1 MERLVDFLR
10 HIGFANE
17 KLLVG
22 LDEVEI
28 ENCIYNKDT
37 KIAKFVLISKEV
49 LPVNRIDKVR
59 SGLEKLL
66 KKQYIRSVEFSFK
79 YIGLNKKGNKDMIK
93 KLWPNIF
100 DEVRKASPFVYIY
113 GKDIEHIY
121 IDDRL
126 KIKAPDEFIYESFKE
141 KNLADRIRCLIR
153 EQTGIDIRVE
163 IELAKKNENEKNDY
177 ESILEKID
185 AKTDKIIS
193 RMDFSPSQSQDK
205 DEKEETYKINFEE
218 KANPDQIYGRPIIA
232 NLYLTSEIEEGLRT
246 VAIKGRVIEAEDQ
259 ELRNGKTL
267 YMMNVSDGN
276 GALMCKVFLDD
287 MNKDDVIKATKK
299 GTYIKVQGDLINNY
313 KTFDLELNVTAI
325 EKAQAP
331 RVEDTAEVKRVELH
345 AHTQMSSMDG
355 MVPVGELVSRAASW
369 GHKAIAI
376 TDHGVVQAFPD
387 AMNAGKKNGIKIIY
401 GVEAYLV
408 DDDTDTIV
416 NANDRDLDQTFVVF
430 DIETTGLSPH
440 SDNLTEIGA
449 VKVQNCEIVDSFS
462 TFVNP
467 KMDISYQIQEL
478 TRITNEMVKDA
489 PSLEEALP
497 KFLEFAKDSVLV
509 AHNADFDT
517 GFIYQKCQQL
527 GLEYNFEKVDTLTLA
542 RIINTNLKRFSLDK
556 VCKEMGVVLAGHHR
570 AVNDAQAT
578 AEVFI
583 KYLEIFKKKG
593 INKLS
598 DVNRVYGKVDYEKL
612 RPSHA
617 TIYAQN
623 QTGLKHLYQLITDSH
638 IEHLYGNPRIL
649 KSLLLEKREGLIVG
663 SACSSGELYNAVVRH
678 KSEKE
683 IEKILELYDFI
694 EIMPLENN
702 MYLVESGELK
712 SVEELKEI
720 NKKLVKLGEQ
730 YDKPVVAT
738 GDVHMLDA
746 KDAIYRTIIKYSQGY
761 GRKSKSER
769 LYFRTTDEMLEEF
782 SYLGKDKAYE
792 VVVTNS
798 NLIADIFEDIKPIP
812 DETYPPRIEGSDK
825 ELRSMCYEKA
835 RRIYGE
841 PLPDIVVKR
850 LEREL
855 NSIIGNGYAVMY
867 IIANKLV
874 AKSLSDG
881 YLVGS
886 RGSVGSSFAA
896 TMSDITEV
904 NPLPAHYV
912 CPNPDC
918 KHSEFFAIG
927 EWGSGVD
934 LPPKKCPDCGTQMI
948 KDGHDIPFEV
958 FLGFEGDKEPDID
971 LNFSGTYQP
980 TIHKY
985 TEELFGEG
993 YTFRAGTIGTVKD
1006 KTAYGYV
1013 KKYSEEQFLDMTA
1026 AEMDWLS
1033 KGCTGV
1039 KRTSGQ
1045 HPGGVMVVPDY
1056 KDIHDFTPV
1065 QYPANDKECG
1075 VKTTHFDYH
1084 SISGRI
1090 LKLDILGHDGPTII
1104 RMLEDMTGIKITD
1117 IPLDDPETMSLFTST
1132 KALGVTEEDIGTPV
1146 GSLAIPEFGT
1156 KFTRQMLIDTK
1167 PTTFAAL
1174 VRISGLSHGTDVWV
1188 NNAQD
1193 LVRANVIGIKDVIST
1208 RDDIMNYLIFKGLR
1222 PKLAFTIM
1230 ENVRKGRGLKPEF
1243 IEEMKAN
1250 NVPDW
1255 YIGSCQ
1261 KIKYMFPKAHAV
1273 AYVMTSFRIAYCKVN
1288 YPEAFYATYFTTK
1301 VEDFDVDL
1309 VTRGLDAVRAKMERI
1324 RELGNSATAKENNQ
1338 YTILEVVVEMLCRG
1352 IEMEKVDIY
1361 RSHPTDF
1368 QLDGDK
1374 KILPPMVALQG
1385 MGENAALSIAREREK
1400 GAFLS
1405 KEDLIKR
1412 TKVSK
1417 TVVEK
1422 LSEHGSLDG
1431 MSDKNQLSFF

>member
-22 LDEVEI
+22 LDEIEI

-126 KIKAPDEFIYESFKE
+126 KIKAPDEFIYESFKD

-325 EKAQAP
+325 EKAQEP

-497 KFLEFAKDSVLV
+497 EFLEFAKDSVLV

-556 VCKEMGVVLAGHHR
+556 VCKEMGVVLSGHHR

-746 KDAIYRTIIKYSQGY
+746 NDAIYRTIIKYSQGY

-769 LYFRTTDEMLEEF
+769 LHFRTTDEMLEEF

-792 VVVTNS
+792 VVVTNT

>member
-49 LPVNRIDKVR
+49 LPVKRIDKVR

-325 EKAQAP
+325 EKAQEP
-331 RVEDTAEVKRVELH
+331 RVEDKAEVKRVELH

-497 KFLEFAKDSVLV
+497 EFLEFAKDSVLV

-556 VCKEMGVVLAGHHR
+556 VCKDMGVVLSGHHR

-746 KDAIYRTIIKYSQGY
+746 NDAIYRTIIKYSQGY

-769 LYFRTTDEMLEEF
+769 LHFRTTDEMLEEF

>member
-113 GKDIEHIY
+113 GKDVEHIY

-769 LYFRTTDEMLEEF
+769 LYFRTTDEMLDEF

-1324 RELGNSATAKENNQ
+1324 RELGNSSTAKENNQ

>member
-22 LDEVEI
+22 LDEIEI

-126 KIKAPDEFIYESFKE
+126 KIKAPDEFIYESFKD

-232 NLYLTSEIEEGLRT
+232 NLYLTSEIEDGLRT

-325 EKAQAP
+325 EKAQEP

-497 KFLEFAKDSVLV
+497 EFLEFAKDSVLV

-556 VCKEMGVVLAGHHR
+556 VCKDMGVVLSGHHR

-746 KDAIYRTIIKYSQGY
+746 NDAIYRTIIKYSQGY

-769 LYFRTTDEMLEEF
+769 LHFRTTDEMLEEF

-792 VVVTNS
+792 VVVTNT

-874 AKSLSDG
+874 SKSLSDG

-1132 KALGVTEEDIGTPV
+1132 KALGVTEEDIGTTV

-1324 RELGNSATAKENNQ
+1324 RELGNSSTAKENNQ

>member
-22 LDEVEI
+22 LDEIEI

-126 KIKAPDEFIYESFKE
+126 KIKAPDEFIYESFKD
-141 KNLADRIRCLIR
+141 KNLADRVRRMIR

-325 EKAQAP
+325 EKAQEP

-497 KFLEFAKDSVLV
+497 EFLEFAKDSVLV

-556 VCKEMGVVLAGHHR
+556 VCKEMGVVLSGHHR

-746 KDAIYRTIIKYSQGY
+746 NDAIYRTIIKYSQGY

-769 LYFRTTDEMLEEF
+769 LHFRTTDEMLEEF

-792 VVVTNS
+792 VVVTNT

>member
-769 LYFRTTDEMLEEF
+769 LHFRTTDEMLEEF

-1385 MGENAALSIAREREK
+1385 MGENAALSIAREREN

>member
-22 LDEVEI
+22 LDEIEI

-126 KIKAPDEFIYESFKE
+126 KIKAPDEFIYESFKD
-141 KNLADRIRCLIR
+141 KNLADRVRRMIR

-325 EKAQAP
+325 EKAQEP

-497 KFLEFAKDSVLV
+497 EFLEFAKDSVLV

>member
-10 HIGFANE
+10 NIGFANE

-37 KIAKFVLISKEV
+37 KIAKFILLSKEV
-49 LPVNRIDKVR
+49 LPVKRIDKVR

-497 KFLEFAKDSVLV
+497 EFLEFAKDSVLV

-556 VCKEMGVVLAGHHR
+556 VCKEMGVVLSGHHR

-746 KDAIYRTIIKYSQGY
+746 NDAIYRTIIKYSQGY

-769 LYFRTTDEMLEEF
+769 LHFRTTDEMLEEF

-1309 VTRGLDAVRAKMERI
+1309 VTRGLDAVRAKMEKI

-1385 MGENAALSIAREREK
+1385 MGENAALSIAREREN

>member
-113 GKDIEHIY
+113 GKDVEHIY

-126 KIKAPDEFIYESFKE
+126 KIKAPDEFIYESFKN

-325 EKAQAP
+325 EKAQEP

-1324 RELGNSATAKENNQ
+1324 RELGNSSTAKENNQ

>member
-22 LDEVEI
+22 LDEIEI

-126 KIKAPDEFIYESFKE
+126 KIKAPDEFIYESFKD
-141 KNLADRIRCLIR
+141 KNLADRVRRMIR

-325 EKAQAP
+325 EKAQEP

-497 KFLEFAKDSVLV
+497 EFLEFAKDSVLV

-556 VCKEMGVVLAGHHR
+556 VCKEMGVVLSGHHR

-746 KDAIYRTIIKYSQGY
+746 NDAIYRTIIKYSQGY

-769 LYFRTTDEMLEEF
+769 LHFRTTDEMLEEF

-792 VVVTNS
+792 VVVTNT

-1324 RELGNSATAKENNQ
+1324 RELGNSSTAKENNQ

>member
-10 HIGFANE
+10 NIGFANE

-126 KIKAPDEFIYESFKE
+126 KIKAPDEFIYESFKD

-325 EKAQAP
+325 EKAQEP

-408 DDDTDTIV
+408 DDYTDTIV

-497 KFLEFAKDSVLV
+497 EFLEFAKDSVLV

-556 VCKEMGVVLAGHHR
+556 VCKDMGVVLSGHHR

-746 KDAIYRTIIKYSQGY
+746 NDAIYRTIIKYSQGY

-769 LYFRTTDEMLEEF
+769 LHFRTTDEMLEEF

-792 VVVTNS
+792 VVVTNT

>member
-649 KSLLLEKREGLIVG
+649 KSLLLEKREGLMVG

-1385 MGENAALSIAREREK
+1385 MGENAALSIAREREN

>member
-542 RIINTNLKRFSLDK
+542 RIININLKRFSLDK
-556 VCKEMGVVLAGHHR
+556 VCKEMGVVLSGHHR

-746 KDAIYRTIIKYSQGY
+746 NDAIYRTIIKYSQGY

-769 LYFRTTDEMLEEF
+769 LHFRTTDEMLEEF

-934 LPPKKCPDCGTQMI
+934 LPSKKCPDCGTQMI

-1385 MGENAALSIAREREK
+1385 MGENAALSIAREREN

>member
-22 LDEVEI
+22 LDEIEI

-126 KIKAPDEFIYESFKE
+126 KIKAPDEFIYESFKD

-325 EKAQAP
+325 EKAQEP

-497 KFLEFAKDSVLV
+497 EFLEFAKDSVLV

-556 VCKEMGVVLAGHHR
+556 VCKEMGVVLSGHHR

-746 KDAIYRTIIKYSQGY
+746 NDAIYRTIIKYSQGY

-769 LYFRTTDEMLEEF
+769 LHFRTTDEMLEEF

-1309 VTRGLDAVRAKMERI
+1309 VTRGLGAVRAKMERI

-1385 MGENAALSIAREREK
+1385 MGENAALSIAREREN

>member
-746 KDAIYRTIIKYSQGY
+746 KDAIYRTIIKYSQGH

>member
-22 LDEVEI
+22 LDEIEI

-126 KIKAPDEFIYESFKE
+126 KIKAPDEFIYESFKD
-141 KNLADRIRCLIR
+141 KNLADRVRRMIR

-325 EKAQAP
+325 EKAQEP

-497 KFLEFAKDSVLV
+497 EFLEFAKDSVLV

-1324 RELGNSATAKENNQ
+1324 RELGNSSTAKENNQ

>member
-22 LDEVEI
+22 LDEIEI

-113 GKDIEHIY
+113 GKDVEHIY

-126 KIKAPDEFIYESFKE
+126 KIKAPDEFIYESFKD
-141 KNLADRIRCLIR
+141 KNLADRVRRMIR

-331 RVEDTAEVKRVELH
+331 IVEDTAEVKRVELH

-497 KFLEFAKDSVLV
+497 KFIEFAKDSVLV

-1422 LSEHGSLDG
+1422 LSEHGSLDE

>member
-497 KFLEFAKDSVLV
+497 EFIEFAKDSVLV

-769 LYFRTTDEMLEEF
+769 LHFRTTDEMLEEF

-912 CPNPDC
+912 CPNPEC

-1385 MGENAALSIAREREK
+1385 MGENAALSIAREREN

>member
-497 KFLEFAKDSVLV
+497 EFLEFAKDSVLV

-556 VCKEMGVVLAGHHR
+556 VCKEMGVVLSGHHR

-598 DVNRVYGKVDYEKL
+598 DVNRAYGKVDYEKL

-683 IEKILELYDFI
+683 IEKILGLYDFI

>member
-798 NLIADIFEDIKPIP
+798 NLIADIFEDIKPTP

-1385 MGENAALSIAREREK
+1385 MGENAALSIAREREN

>member
-1 MERLVDFLR
+1 
-10 HIGFANE
+10 
-17 KLLVG
+17 
-22 LDEVEI
+22 
-28 ENCIYNKDT
+28 
-37 KIAKFVLISKEV
+37 
-49 LPVNRIDKVR
+49 
-59 SGLEKLL
+59 
-66 KKQYIRSVEFSFK
+66 
-79 YIGLNKKGNKDMIK
+79 
-93 KLWPNIF
+93 
-100 DEVRKASPFVYIY
+100 
-113 GKDIEHIY
+113 
-121 IDDRL
+121 
-126 KIKAPDEFIYESFKE
+126 
-141 KNLADRIRCLIR
+141 
-153 EQTGIDIRVE
+153 
-163 IELAKKNENEKNDY
+163 
-177 ESILEKID
+177 
-185 AKTDKIIS
+185 
-193 RMDFSPSQSQDK
+193 
-205 DEKEETYKINFEE
+205 
-218 KANPDQIYGRPIIA
+218 
-232 NLYLTSEIEEGLRT
+232 
-246 VAIKGRVIEAEDQ
+246 
-259 ELRNGKTL
+259 
-267 YMMNVSDGN
+267 
-276 GALMCKVFLDD
+276 
-287 MNKDDVIKATKK
+287 
-299 GTYIKVQGDLINNY
+299 
-313 KTFDLELNVTAI
+313 
-325 EKAQAP
+325 
-331 RVEDTAEVKRVELH
+331 
-345 AHTQMSSMDG
+345 
-355 MVPVGELVSRAASW
+355 
-369 GHKAIAI
+369 
-376 TDHGVVQAFPD
+376 
-387 AMNAGKKNGIKIIY
+387 
-401 GVEAYLV
+401 
-408 DDDTDTIV
+408 
-416 NANDRDLDQTFVVF
+416 
-430 DIETTGLSPH
+430 
-440 SDNLTEIGA
+440 
-449 VKVQNCEIVDSFS
+449 
-462 TFVNP
+462 
-467 KMDISYQIQEL
+467 
-478 TRITNEMVKDA
+478 
-489 PSLEEALP
+489 
-497 KFLEFAKDSVLV
+497 
-509 AHNADFDT
+509 
-517 GFIYQKCQQL
+517 
-527 GLEYNFEKVDTLTLA
+527 
-542 RIINTNLKRFSLDK
+542 
-556 VCKEMGVVLAGHHR
+556 
-570 AVNDAQAT
+570 
-578 AEVFI
+578 
-583 KYLEIFKKKG
+583 
-593 INKLS
+593 
-598 DVNRVYGKVDYEKL
+598 
-612 RPSHA
+612 
-617 TIYAQN
+617 
-623 QTGLKHLYQLITDSH
+623 
-638 IEHLYGNPRIL
+638 
-649 KSLLLEKREGLIVG
+649 
-663 SACSSGELYNAVVRH
+663 
-678 KSEKE
+678 
-683 IEKILELYDFI
+683 
-694 EIMPLENN
+694 
-702 MYLVESGELK
+702 
-712 SVEELKEI
+712 
-720 NKKLVKLGEQ
+720 
-730 YDKPVVAT
+730 
-738 GDVHMLDA
+738 
-746 KDAIYRTIIKYSQGY
+746 
-761 GRKSKSER
+761 
-769 LYFRTTDEMLEEF
+769 
-782 SYLGKDKAYE
+782 
-792 VVVTNS
+792 
-798 NLIADIFEDIKPIP
+798 
-812 DETYPPRIEGSDK
+812 
-825 ELRSMCYEKA
+825 
-835 RRIYGE
+835 
-841 PLPDIVVKR
+841 
-850 LEREL
+850 
-855 NSIIGNGYAVMY
+855 
-867 IIANKLV
+867 
-874 AKSLSDG
+874 
-881 YLVGS
+881 
-886 RGSVGSSFAA
+886 
-896 TMSDITEV
+896 
-904 NPLPAHYV
+904 
-912 CPNPDC
+912 
-918 KHSEFFAIG
+918 
-927 EWGSGVD
+927 
-934 LPPKKCPDCGTQMI
+934 MI

-1385 MGENAALSIAREREK
+1385 MGENAALSIAREREN

>member
-10 HIGFANE
+10 NIGFANE

-49 LPVNRIDKVR
+49 LPVKRIDKVR

-126 KIKAPDEFIYESFKE
+126 KIKAPDEFIYESFKD

-331 RVEDTAEVKRVELH
+331 IVEDTAEVKRVELH

-497 KFLEFAKDSVLV
+497 EFIEFAKDSVLV

-556 VCKEMGVVLAGHHR
+556 VCKEMGVVLSGHHR

-712 SVEELKEI
+712 SVEELKKI

-746 KDAIYRTIIKYSQGY
+746 NDAIYRTIIKYSQGY

-1309 VTRGLDAVRAKMERI
+1309 VTRGLGAVRAKMERI

-1385 MGENAALSIAREREK
+1385 MGENAALSIAREREN

>member
-416 NANDRDLDQTFVVF
+416 NANDRELDQTFVVF

-1385 MGENAALSIAREREK
+1385 MGENAALSIAREREN

>member
-59 SGLEKLL
+59 SGIEKLL

-113 GKDIEHIY
+113 GKDVEHIY

-126 KIKAPDEFIYESFKE
+126 KIKAPDEFIYESFKN

-1385 MGENAALSIAREREK
+1385 MGENAALSIARE
-1400 GAFLS
+1400 LS
-1405 KEDLIKR
+1405 LI
-1412 TKVSK
+1412 
-1417 TVVEK
+1417 
-1422 LSEHGSLDG
+1422 HI
-1431 MSDKNQLSFF
+1431 

>member
-59 SGLEKLL
+59 SGIEKLL

-113 GKDIEHIY
+113 GKDVEHIY

-126 KIKAPDEFIYESFKE
+126 KIKAPDEFIYESFKN

-1385 MGENAALSIAREREK
+1385 MGENAALSIAREREN

>member
-556 VCKEMGVVLAGHHR
+556 VCKEMGVVLSGHHR

-746 KDAIYRTIIKYSQGY
+746 NDAIYRTIIKYSQGY

-769 LYFRTTDEMLEEF
+769 LHFRTTDEMLEEF

-1385 MGENAALSIAREREK
+1385 MGENAALSIAREREN

>member
-113 GKDIEHIY
+113 GKDVEHIY

-126 KIKAPDEFIYESFKE
+126 KIKAPDEFIYESFKN

-287 MNKDDVIKATKK
+287 MNKDDVIKATQK

-325 EKAQAP
+325 EKAQEP

-1324 RELGNSATAKENNQ
+1324 RELGNSSTAKENNQ

>member
-59 SGLEKLL
+59 SGIEKLL

-126 KIKAPDEFIYESFKE
+126 KIKAPDEFIYESFKD
-141 KNLADRIRCLIR
+141 KNLADRVRRMIR

-313 KTFDLELNVTAI
+313 KTLDLELNVTAI

-497 KFLEFAKDSVLV
+497 EFLEFAKDSVLV

-556 VCKEMGVVLAGHHR
+556 VCKEMGVVLSGHHR

-746 KDAIYRTIIKYSQGY
+746 NDAIYRTIIKYSQGY

-769 LYFRTTDEMLEEF
+769 LHFRTTDEMLEEF

-792 VVVTNS
+792 VVVTNT

-1385 MGENAALSIAREREK
+1385 MGENAALSIAREREN

>member
-113 GKDIEHIY
+113 GKDVEHIY

-126 KIKAPDEFIYESFKE
+126 KIKAPDEFIYESFKD

-267 YMMNVSDGN
+267 YMMNISDGN

-287 MNKDDVIKATKK
+287 MNKDEVIKATKK
-299 GTYIKVQGDLINNY
+299 GTYIKVQGDLISNY

-331 RVEDTAEVKRVELH
+331 IVEDTAEVKRVELH

-1324 RELGNSATAKENNQ
+1324 RELGNSSTAKENNQ

>member
-22 LDEVEI
+22 LGEVEI

-37 KIAKFVLISKEV
+37 KIAKFVLLSKEV
-49 LPVNRIDKVR
+49 LPVKRIDKVR

-126 KIKAPDEFIYESFKE
+126 KIKAPDEFIYESFKD

-497 KFLEFAKDSVLV
+497 EFLEFAKDSVLV

-556 VCKEMGVVLAGHHR
+556 VCKEMGVVLSGHHR

-1324 RELGNSATAKENNQ
+1324 RELGNSSTAKENNQ

>member
-126 KIKAPDEFIYESFKE
+126 KIKAPDEFIYESFKD
-141 KNLADRIRCLIR
+141 KNLADRVRRMIR

-331 RVEDTAEVKRVELH
+331 IVEDTAEVKRVELH

-387 AMNAGKKNGIKIIY
+387 AMNAGKKNEIKIIY

-497 KFLEFAKDSVLV
+497 KFIEFAKDSVLV

-556 VCKEMGVVLAGHHR
+556 VCKEMGVVLSGHHR

-1385 MGENAALSIAREREK
+1385 MGENAALSIAREREN

>member
-22 LDEVEI
+22 LDEIEI

-49 LPVNRIDKVR
+49 LPVKRIDKVR

-126 KIKAPDEFIYESFKE
+126 KIKAPDEFIYESFKD
-141 KNLADRIRCLIR
+141 KNLADRVRRMIR

-325 EKAQAP
+325 EKAQEP
-331 RVEDTAEVKRVELH
+331 RVEDKAEVKRVELH

-497 KFLEFAKDSVLV
+497 EFLEFAKDSVLV

-556 VCKEMGVVLAGHHR
+556 VCKDMGVVLSGHHR

-746 KDAIYRTIIKYSQGY
+746 NDAIYRTIIKYSQGY

-769 LYFRTTDEMLEEF
+769 LHFRTTDEMLEEF

-855 NSIIGNGYAVMY
+855 NSILGNGYAVMY

>member
-22 LDEVEI
+22 LGEVEI

-37 KIAKFVLISKEV
+37 KIAKFVLLSKEV
-49 LPVNRIDKVR
+49 LPVKRIDKVR

-126 KIKAPDEFIYESFKE
+126 KIKAPDEFIYESFKD

-509 AHNADFDT
+509 AHNADFDI

-730 YDKPVVAT
+730 CDKPVVAT

-1385 MGENAALSIAREREK
+1385 MGENAALSIAREREN

>member
-37 KIAKFVLISKEV
+37 KIAKFILLSKEV

-79 YIGLNKKGNKDMIK
+79 YIGLNKKGNKYMIK

-126 KIKAPDEFIYESFKE
+126 KIKAPDEFIYESFKD

-193 RMDFSPSQSQDK
+193 RMDFSPSQYQDK

-246 VAIKGRVIEAEDQ
+246 VAIKGRVIQAEDQ

-497 KFLEFAKDSVLV
+497 EFLEFAKDSVLV

-556 VCKEMGVVLAGHHR
+556 VCKDMGVVLSGHHR

-769 LYFRTTDEMLEEF
+769 LHFRTTDEMLEEF

-812 DETYPPRIEGSDK
+812 DDTYPPRIEGSDK

-841 PLPDIVVKR
+841 TLPDIVVKR

-1208 RDDIMNYLIFKGLR
+1208 RDDIMNYLIFKGLK

-1309 VTRGLDAVRAKMERI
+1309 VTRGLDAVRAKMEGI

>member
-1385 MGENAALSIAREREK
+1385 MGENAALSIAREREN

>member
-22 LDEVEI
+22 LGEVEI

-126 KIKAPDEFIYESFKE
+126 KIKAPDEFIYESFKD
-141 KNLADRIRCLIR
+141 KNLADRVRRMIR

-325 EKAQAP
+325 EKAQEP

-497 KFLEFAKDSVLV
+497 EFLEFAKDSVLV

-556 VCKEMGVVLAGHHR
+556 VCKEMGVVLSGHHR

-583 KYLEIFKKKG
+583 KYLEIFKKRG

-746 KDAIYRTIIKYSQGY
+746 NDAIYRTIIKYSQGY

-769 LYFRTTDEMLEEF
+769 LHFRTTDEMLEEF

-1324 RELGNSATAKENNQ
+1324 RELGNSSTAKENNQ

>member
-22 LDEVEI
+22 LDEIEI

-126 KIKAPDEFIYESFKE
+126 KIKAPDEFIYESFKD
-141 KNLADRIRCLIR
+141 KNLADRVRRMIR

-325 EKAQAP
+325 EKAQEP

-497 KFLEFAKDSVLV
+497 EFLEFAKDSVLV

-556 VCKEMGVVLAGHHR
+556 VCKDMGVVLSGHHR

-746 KDAIYRTIIKYSQGY
+746 NDAIYRTIIKYSQGY

-769 LYFRTTDEMLEEF
+769 LHFRTTDEMLEEF

-792 VVVTNS
+792 VVVTNT

-1309 VTRGLDAVRAKMERI
+1309 VTRGLGAVRAKMEKI

-1385 MGENAALSIAREREK
+1385 MGENAALSIAREREN

>member
-37 KIAKFVLISKEV
+37 KIAKFVLLSKEV

-126 KIKAPDEFIYESFKE
+126 KIKAPDEFIYESFKD

-556 VCKEMGVVLAGHHR
+556 VCKEMGVVLSGHHR

-623 QTGLKHLYQLITDSH
+623 HTGLKHLYQLITDSH

-1385 MGENAALSIAREREK
+1385 MGENAALSIAREREN

>member
-37 KIAKFVLISKEV
+37 KIAKFILLSKEV
-49 LPVNRIDKVR
+49 LPVKRIDKVR

-126 KIKAPDEFIYESFKE
+126 KIKAPDEFIYESFKD

-246 VAIKGRVIEAEDQ
+246 VAIKGMVIEAEDQ

-497 KFLEFAKDSVLV
+497 EFLEFAKDSVLV

-556 VCKEMGVVLAGHHR
+556 VCKEMGVVLSGHHR

-746 KDAIYRTIIKYSQGY
+746 NDAIYRTIIKYSQGY

-769 LYFRTTDEMLEEF
+769 LHFRTTDEMLEEF

-1324 RELGNSATAKENNQ
+1324 RELGNSSTAKENNQ